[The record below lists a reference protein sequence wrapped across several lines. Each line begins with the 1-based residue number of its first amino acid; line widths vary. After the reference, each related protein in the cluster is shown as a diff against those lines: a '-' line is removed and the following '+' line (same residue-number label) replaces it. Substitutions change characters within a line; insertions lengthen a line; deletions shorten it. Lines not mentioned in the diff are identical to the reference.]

1 METARGVT
9 LFFAYYRRHLIY
21 RNALSS
27 LFRQV
32 PSGSARITKLNAQAG
47 GRRFVGKFGGRTKL
61 IQKRMLVTWR
71 KKKND
76 NFNSFRGINRRGNPP
91 WLPGLFA
98 APVVCVWRGGR
109 VVWILRGPGAICALG
124 QAQGPAPTGFDA
136 ILNRRGNPLW
146 LPCYPQRRRRGRRPS
161 RFIGRVIVRDDQ
173 SFWRRLIALAN
184 DQHWSDDGPGGDHHD

>member
-1 METARGVT
+1 MAEE
-9 LFFAYYRRHLIY
+9 
-21 RNALSS
+21 
-27 LFRQV
+27 
-32 PSGSARITKLNAQAG
+32 
-47 GRRFVGKFGGRTKL
+47 
-61 IQKRMLVTWR
+61 QKRQLQFVSGV
-71 KKKND
+71 NC
-76 NFNSFRGINRRGNPP
+76 RGNPLWLPRLAAAPVVCDWPGARVVGILRRPGAVCVSGQAQGPAPTGFDAILNRRGNPP

-161 RFIGRVIVRDDQ
+161 RFIGRIIVRDDQ

-184 DQHWSDDGPGGDHHD
+184 NQHWADDGPGSEQHD